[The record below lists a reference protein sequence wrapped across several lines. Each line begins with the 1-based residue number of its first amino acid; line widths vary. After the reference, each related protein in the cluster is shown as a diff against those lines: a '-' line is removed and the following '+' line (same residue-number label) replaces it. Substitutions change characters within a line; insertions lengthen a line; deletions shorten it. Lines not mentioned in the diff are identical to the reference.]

1 MADPLSADSLLERAR
16 TLAGNH
22 DTATLK
28 SPVQALALLSYAIH
42 SQLDFRCLDQLDDD
56 WIDKE
61 GSNFK
66 FKYRHD
72 QSSLEFVVS
81 IQDLA
86 PSPRLLVAAAAHAND
101 ADARSSTL
109 DISIRDY
116 FSPSAFPCKV
126 SDLSDQ
132 NPFAATHRFK
142 DLVALYRIN
151 IVQKL
156 LPGLNKS
163 GYHEL
168 VDNAARSPPLAAGSG
183 TTYLPDAGGP
193 MGMFPPPRGGG
204 GGGGAAPS
212 PAPPLPGPVPDDP
225 LRIPGSGGGGGGNF
239 PIADIGRRDLDPLGG
254 MGGTFGGPAGFG
266 RLPGGFGGDNGGAG
280 GMYMGPDHPLFRER
294 FGPDADTVT
303 GGGRRWGGDGYLP
316 PIGAPPGAR
325 FDPVGPSVRPV
336 PFLSLSLE
344 KVAPPSF
351 FPFLPIPPHF
361 ERRNSLCILL
371 FAEKK
376 GSAAETDSISLS
388 LSPIPPRGSVER
400 PTRRRYRRSS
410 QLSDRNRKRDWGS

>member
-1 MADPLSADSLLERAR
+1 
-16 TLAGNH
+16 
-22 DTATLK
+22 
-28 SPVQALALLSYAIH
+28 
-42 SQLDFRCLDQLDDD
+42 
-56 WIDKE
+56 
-61 GSNFK
+61 
-66 FKYRHD
+66 
-72 QSSLEFVVS
+72 
-81 IQDLA
+81 
-86 PSPRLLVAAAAHAND
+86 
-101 ADARSSTL
+101 
-109 DISIRDY
+109 
-116 FSPSAFPCKV
+116 
-126 SDLSDQ
+126 
-132 NPFAATHRFK
+132 
-142 DLVALYRIN
+142 
-151 IVQKL
+151 
-156 LPGLNKS
+156 
-163 GYHEL
+163 
-168 VDNAARSPPLAAGSG
+168 
-183 TTYLPDAGGP
+183 
-193 MGMFPPPRGGG
+193 MFPPPRGGG

-225 LRIPGSGGGGGGNF
+225 LRIPGSGGGGRGNF

-254 MGGTFGGPAGFG
+254 MGGTFGGPACFG

>member
-168 VDNAARSPPLAAGSG
+168 VENAARAPPLAAGSG

-193 MGMFPPPRGGG
+193 MGMFPLQE
-204 GGGGAAPS
+204 AAEAEAEQRHRPHHPCQVQSRTTRSASPDPAEEAGETSPS
-212 PAPPLPGPVPDDP
+212 P
-225 LRIPGSGGGGGGNF
+225 ISG
-239 PIADIGRRDLDPLGG
+239 
-254 MGGTFGGPAGFG
+254 
-266 RLPGGFGGDNGGAG
+266 
-280 GMYMGPDHPLFRER
+280 E
-294 FGPDADTVT
+294 
-303 GGGRRWGGDGYLP
+303 
-316 PIGAPPGAR
+316 
-325 FDPVGPSVRPV
+325 
-336 PFLSLSLE
+336 E
-344 KVAPPSF
+344 
-351 FPFLPIPPHF
+351 
-361 ERRNSLCILL
+361 
-371 FAEKK
+371 
-376 GSAAETDSISLS
+376 IST
-388 LSPIPPRGSVER
+388 P
-400 PTRRRYRRSS
+400 
-410 QLSDRNRKRDWGS
+410 